1 MKARRLISVGLSAA
15 LLMGLTACTDEEPA
29 VGSNEPSATQAVP
42 ATTSGVP
49 STMKE
54 DDKEAMAGIEVKDAK
69 KLENP
74 TVKWL
79 SFWDINP
86 VNGKAVPVH
95 LEMFENVYGGKIGRI
110 TRNDDTAKEISKK
123 QLFEDYKWSEEMYNC
138 LETVQNLTE
147 KHPVI
152 DLYAGVSAQC
162 NELLNNPVKDSFNNG
177 ASWTQTRESI
187 IPAVQAELDTV
198 NARLNS

>member
-15 LLMGLTACTDEEPA
+15 LLMGFTACTDEEPSA
-29 VGSNEPSATQAVP
+29 PSATQAVP
-42 ATTSGVP
+42 AKTSGVP

-86 VNGKAVPVH
+86 VNGKLDP
-95 LEMFENVYGGKIGRI
+95 
-110 TRNDDTAKEISKK
+110 D
-123 QLFEDYKWSEEMYNC
+123 
-138 LETVQNLTE
+138 
-147 KHPVI
+147 
-152 DLYAGVSAQC
+152 
-162 NELLNNPVKDSFNNG
+162 
-177 ASWTQTRESI
+177 TREHYSGSTGR
-187 IPAVQAELDTV
+187 A
-198 NARLNS
+198 

>member
-29 VGSNEPSATQAVP
+29 VGGNEPSAPSASQAVP

-86 VNGKAVPVH
+86 V
-95 LEMFENVYGGKIGRI
+95 
-110 TRNDDTAKEISKK
+110 
-123 QLFEDYKWSEEMYNC
+123 
-138 LETVQNLTE
+138 
-147 KHPVI
+147 
-152 DLYAGVSAQC
+152 
-162 NELLNNPVKDSFNNG
+162 KDSFNNG

>member
-29 VGSNEPSATQAVP
+29 VGGNKPSATQAVP

-95 LEMFENVYGGKIGRI
+95 LEMFENVYGGK
-110 TRNDDTAKEISKK
+110 
-123 QLFEDYKWSEEMYNC
+123 
-138 LETVQNLTE
+138 
-147 KHPVI
+147 
-152 DLYAGVSAQC
+152 SA
-162 NELLNNPVKDSFNNG
+162 ELLAMMIPQKESAKSSCLKIING
-177 ASWTQTRESI
+177 QKRCITALKQFRILPKNTRSSTSM
-187 IPAVQAELDTV
+187 QAYPHS
-198 NARLNS
+198 ARSC

>member
-29 VGSNEPSATQAVP
+29 VGGNEPSAPSPSQAVP

-86 VNGKAVPVH
+86 V
-95 LEMFENVYGGKIGRI
+95 
-110 TRNDDTAKEISKK
+110 
-123 QLFEDYKWSEEMYNC
+123 
-138 LETVQNLTE
+138 
-147 KHPVI
+147 
-152 DLYAGVSAQC
+152 
-162 NELLNNPVKDSFNNG
+162 KDSFNNG